1 MKRVVDYVHSRG
13 CFASLHSDGNVMR
26 VADGIRELGVDL
38 VHPWQ
43 ENAGMSYDTYLEKYA
58 DSFAVLGG
66 ICVQSALGLLPRDE
80 PESYI
85 RRVLGKLKGQRWICC
100 TTHFVQ
106 AHCSVEELDFA
117 YDLIYR
123 LARE

>member
-26 VADGIRELGVDL
+26 VAYGIRELGIDL

-66 ICVQSALGLLPRDE
+66 ICVQSALGVLPRDE
-80 PESYI
+80 LESYI
-85 RRVLGKLKGQRWICC
+85 RRGFGKLKGKCWICC

-106 AHCSVEELDFA
+106 EHCSVEELAFA